1 MKRPIYEEI
10 KTYGGDIIGK
20 NIIGYEMVSRPGFS
34 KIRHKKHLKR
44 KVNKNLTLDDFRK
57 AGKGYANII
66 KAFAEG
72 MAEVINEKVY

>member
-1 MKRPIYEEI
+1 MKRSIYEEI

-57 AGKGYANII
+57 AGKGYAIII

-72 MAEVINEKVY
+72 MAEVINE

>member
-1 MKRPIYEEI
+1 MKKPIYEEI

-20 NIIGYEMVSRPGFS
+20 NIVGYEMVFRPGFS
-34 KIRHKKHLKR
+34 KVKHKKRIKR
-44 KVNKNLTLDDFRK
+44 KINKNLTLDDFRK

-72 MAEVINEKVY
+72 MAEVINEKIY